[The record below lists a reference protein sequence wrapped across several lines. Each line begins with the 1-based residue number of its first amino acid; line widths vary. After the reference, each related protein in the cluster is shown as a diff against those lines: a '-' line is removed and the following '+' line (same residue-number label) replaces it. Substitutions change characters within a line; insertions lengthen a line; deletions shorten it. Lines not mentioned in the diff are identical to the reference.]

1 MAARE
6 GEADGARFG
15 WLTPVEAEDG
25 VVGGEGAA
33 GGEAEEGSFGEGEGG
48 GVVSWEDGLH
58 GSFGWLMFFISQGVM
73 GGWRVAVGRRW
84 AWAENASF
92 FKVLNNKIREIVIKL
107 FSIVC

>member
-48 GVVSWEDGLH
+48 CVVSWEDGLH
-58 GSFGWLMFFISQGVM
+58 GSFGWLMFGSVCSARMAHGGV
-73 GGWRVAVGRRW
+73 
-84 AWAENASF
+84 
-92 FKVLNNKIREIVIKL
+92 
-107 FSIVC
+107 